1 MPRDPRPFITLHDGM
16 PDHPKIEALSDA
28 AFRLLVSTWCWCNRN
43 RTDGKV
49 ASTSWNKRGTSR
61 ARKEL
66 IESGLALP
74 IDDGVQMHDY
84 LEHQRSAAEIDELS
98 EKRREAGRK
107 GGKAKATSQA
117 SAKASAKQVLDEVAL
132 ESGSRFDNAGRH
144 ADAAP
149 VTDRPVKGDDSEPLS
164 VSESGKSQ
172 LATAKANAKQK
183 PKQTGSKSVAEKE
196 EEQKTYLRTSKG
208 SPNVPAGS
216 VARIVK
222 LYVEASTNAGVPA
235 PEESQDRVSRS
246 ARSLLNQGFA
256 IDQIEDAARNAA
268 VGGWTD
274 LATQIQRDASRSS
287 PATNG
292 RTSTTDQRFQD
303 ALTLA
308 DHLERKEI
316 TG

>member
-49 ASTSWNKRGTSR
+49 ATASWNKRGTSK
-61 ARKEL
+61 ARREL
-66 IESGLALP
+66 LESGLAVLV
-74 IDDGVQMHDY
+74 DDGVQMHDY

-107 GGKAKATSQA
+107 GGKAKATTQA
-117 SAKASAKQVLDEVAL
+117 SAKASAKQVLKQP
-132 ESGSRFDNAGRH
+132 AG
-144 ADAAP
+144 
-149 VTDRPVKGDDSEPLS
+149 
-164 VSESGKSQ
+164 
-172 LATAKANAKQK
+172 K
-183 PKQTGSKSVAEKE
+183 PVAEKE
-196 EEQKTYLRTSKG
+196 EEQENLTTSKR

-222 LYVEASTNAGVPA
+222 LYVEASVNAGVPA

-256 IDQIEDAARNAA
+256 LDQIEDAARNAA

-287 PATNG
+287 PAANG